1 MHLVEYVN
9 YEIKPTQEALLI
21 KPIRKLYNQD
31 RSKTKDKFYQA
42 LSVLYFYIDPRS
54 SYSYITDDDE
64 RLEAII
70 EQEGLP
76 KNFKI
81 TGDLADARECYKKH
95 CITASSL
102 LLQSTKMTIENMRRN
117 LNSIDYGSLEEKDK
131 VTAMKNIAAITQM
144 VPKIVKD
151 LSEAERAVEKEIEE
165 QGVARGGNESKSL
178 MEDGILL

>member
-1 MHLVEYVN
+1 MHLVEYIN

-42 LSVLYFYIDPRS
+42 LSILYFYIDPRS

-64 RLEAII
+64 RLKAII

-81 TGDLADARECYKKH
+81 TGDLADAMECYKKH

-102 LLQSTKMTIENMRRN
+102 LLQSTKTTIENMRRN

-151 LSEAERAVEKEIEE
+151 LSEAERAVEKELEE